1 MSRVTKG
8 MFKDFIMRGVGAGVS
23 EKDIDVL
30 FKTHESLVN
39 KEILTRFDLL
49 DLLKTPYSEAKSKGS
64 ISSQM
69 RVKNPFAVS

>member
-1 MSRVTKG
+1 

-49 DLLKTPYSEAKSKGS
+49 ELLKTPYSEA
-64 ISSQM
+64 
-69 RVKNPFAVS
+69 